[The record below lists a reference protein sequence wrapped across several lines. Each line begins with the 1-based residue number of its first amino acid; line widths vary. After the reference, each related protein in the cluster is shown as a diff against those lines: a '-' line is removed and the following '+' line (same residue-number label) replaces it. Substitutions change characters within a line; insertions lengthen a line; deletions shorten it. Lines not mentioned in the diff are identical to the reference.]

1 MIKTYWEPWHI
12 VRIVCFSHTQ
22 LYSAILRRIQ
32 ALLRHIEPYL
42 DIIRT
47 LRNLCI
53 YNYVIFRTLT
63 HIEPEALQKPVKH
76 VRSRYSGSWLSPNS
90 LFKHFQGYLGIFRDI
105 DAISATLTGVQLGG
119 GRPPLSFSE
128 NQKKCPD
135 FGKKG
140 PNCVHLWVKFS
151 IQKT

>member
-119 GRPPLSFSE
+119 GEASPVIFWKSKKVSWFWEKRP
-128 NQKKCPD
+128 
-135 FGKKG
+135 
-140 PNCVHLWVKFS
+140 
-151 IQKT
+151 